1 MPSVPDAEIYPEASG
16 PAKAL
21 VDRHQAEQPLKLH
34 AGWFC
39 SLVPTLACPTG
50 QSDGNDLK
58 LKSFILEYYEE
69 AYPDHQPRLLPGD
82 PYEKARAKV
91 WMDFVTTWVIPA
103 LHCFLQYQP
112 QSKDEDVATETD
124 KVRQEFLARL
134 KESTKEM
141 HPGGPTFLGESD
153 FNA

>member
-34 AGWFC
+34 AGWFF
-39 SLVPTLACPTG
+39 PTLACPTG

-69 AYPDHQPRLLPGD
+69 AYPDHQRRLLPGD

-103 LHCFLQYQP
+103 SIASCRV
-112 QSKDEDVATETD
+112 S
-124 KVRQEFLARL
+124 
-134 KESTKEM
+134 
-141 HPGGPTFLGESD
+141 GPSEGVDQRDASWGTNFSWGIGFQCLIWCWALGPCTCGCLMSSR
-153 FNA
+153 

>member
-69 AYPDHQPRLLPGD
+69 AYPDHQRRLLPGD

-91 WMDFVTTWVIPA
+91 WMDFVTTW
-103 LHCFLQYQP
+103 
-112 QSKDEDVATETD
+112 
-124 KVRQEFLARL
+124 EFLARL

>member
-1 MPSVPDAEIYPEASG
+1 MRGGFVRE
-16 PAKAL
+16 L
-21 VDRHQAEQPLKLH
+21 FDRSIFTVQTLNPR
-34 AGWFC
+34 

-91 WMDFVTTWVIPA
+91 
-103 LHCFLQYQP
+103 
-112 QSKDEDVATETD
+112 
-124 KVRQEFLARL
+124 
-134 KESTKEM
+134 
-141 HPGGPTFLGESD
+141 
-153 FNA
+153 

>member
-1 MPSVPDAEIYPEASG
+1 MRGGFVRE
-16 PAKAL
+16 L
-21 VDRHQAEQPLKLH
+21 FDRSIFTVQTLNPR
-34 AGWFC
+34 

-103 LHCFLQYQP
+103 SIASC
-112 QSKDEDVATETD
+112 
-124 KVRQEFLARL
+124 
-134 KESTKEM
+134 STSLSQ
-141 HPGGPTFLGESD
+141 GRGRGY
-153 FNA
+153 